1 MVFEDSPPYLLTS
14 IDTMGV
20 GGIEDEDMSVGGV
33 YNTYV
38 TGYCRRTVPLEVA
51 ILGGERGGSFDFGS
65 LQELRRR
72 MASVLDL
79 NYQGT
84 LIYQNDSGAYS
95 LRGRF
100 TQLPTGY
107 DRVGSCEK
115 FQLTFQ
121 STEGSK
127 WKEREE
133 RVSRMGAV
141 TGGLTFPFSIDPA
154 VAFGT
159 YTTRFALINDTYDSL
174 PVRLVVLGEAESVT
188 IANETTGKFM
198 AFNRSL
204 TAQQQL
210 EVDTERGTAVVKSS
224 ATGKVLENA
233 SHYLTLDSEYWLL
246 QRGRNVIHL
255 SGGGQT
261 SHPLGYLFW
270 RKEFGGV

>member
-1 MVFEDSPPYLLTS
+1 MFEDSPPYLLTS

-20 GGIEDEDMSVGGV
+20 GGIEDEDMSIGGV

-38 TGYCRRTVPLEVA
+38 TGYGRRTVPMEVA
-51 ILGGERGGSFDFGS
+51 ILGGEQNGSFDFGN
-65 LQELRRR
+65 LERLKLRLCN
-72 MASVLDL
+72 VLDL

-84 LIYQNDSGAYS
+84 LIYQNNTGAYS

-100 TQLPTGY
+100 TELPSGF
-107 DRVGSCEK
+107 DRLGSNEK

-141 TGGLTFPFSIDPA
+141 TGGLSFPFSIDP
-154 VAFGT
+154 VFQFGA
-159 YTTRFALINDTYDSL
+159 YTTQFAIVNDTYDSL
-174 PVRLVVLGEAESVT
+174 PVRIVVLGEAESVT
-188 IANETTGKFM
+188 ITNETTGQFM
-198 AFNRSL
+198 AFNRPL

-210 EVDTERGTAVVKSS
+210 EVDTERGTAVIRSS

-233 SHYLTLDSEYWLL
+233 SHYLTLDSDYWFL
-246 QRGRNVIHL
+246 QRGRNVIRL